1 MRPFDGTS
9 LVSRIWKARVSYLL
23 LLPTFILLL
32 TFNYYPAIRGVFY
45 SFQEVQ
51 TRGEMEFVG
60 LKNYEKILQ
69 DYILIKSALNLLIL
83 LLGNLLKSLILPLFI
98 AVLISRLFSSRIR
111 YLFQSMFL
119 FPIVVPGMV
128 GILLWKGFIFD
139 AQIGLLNNF
148 LEIIGMGRFRH
159 AWLGEH
165 ETALGSIIFMGFP
178 WVGGIG
184 FLIFL
189 AGLLGISKS
198 VLESALIDG
207 AGPLKKFWSIE
218 LPLVMGQIK
227 LVVVLTFIGTIQDF
241 GGILVMT
248 GGGPGAATHV
258 PALHMYYMAFRFD
271 QFGYGAAIGVVLFI
285 LIFALTIVNMK
296 LIRSRVEE

>member
-1 MRPFDGTS
+1 MHVAPS
-9 LVSRIWKARVSYLL
+9 LFSRIWKARRSYILL
-23 LLPTFILLL
+23 FPTFAFLLA
-32 TFNYYPAIRGVFY
+32 FNYYPALRGIFY

-51 TRGEMEFVG
+51 SRGEMGFAG
-60 LKNYEKILQ
+60 LKNFEKILQ
-69 DYILIKSALNLLIL
+69 DYILLKSVLNLLIL

-98 AVLISRLFSSRIR
+98 AVLISRLHSSRIR
-111 YLFQSMFL
+111 YLFQSFFL

-139 AQIGLLNNF
+139 AQVGLLNNF
-148 LEIIGMGRFRH
+148 LEIVGLGRFRH

-165 ETALGSIIFMGFP
+165 ETALASIIFTGFP

-184 FLIFL
+184 FLVFL

-198 VLESALIDG
+198 VMESALIDG
-207 AGPLKKFWSIE
+207 TGPLKKFWSIE
-218 LPLVMGQIK
+218 LPLIMGQIK

-285 LIFALTIVNMK
+285 LILSLTIINMK
-296 LIRSRVEE
+296 LIRSRMEE